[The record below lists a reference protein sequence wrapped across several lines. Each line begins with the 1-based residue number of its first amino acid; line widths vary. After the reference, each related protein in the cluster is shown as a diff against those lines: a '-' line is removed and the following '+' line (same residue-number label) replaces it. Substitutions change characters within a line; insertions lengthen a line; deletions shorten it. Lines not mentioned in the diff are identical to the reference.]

1 MPLPAL
7 PLDAL
12 LTGRARP
19 FTRPG
24 SRSGIVKSPR
34 DGALR
39 VTPVGLEG
47 DEQGDLRVHGG
58 VEKAI
63 HHYPREH
70 YAAWIAEL
78 GEHPLLMQ
86 AGAFGENFSTSGWSE
101 ADVCLGDH
109 VRAGTALLEVSQ
121 GRMPC
126 WKLNDRFE
134 VAGMSLRVQ
143 ETGRTGWYYRV
154 LEEGVVAAGDILQLV
169 ERRHPDWSL
178 LRLSEVLFDRRADA
192 ELLRQCLALPLTPS
206 WRRTLERRL
215 EKGQV
220 EDWGPRLEGAP
231 SQAETPRPT

>member
-12 LTGRARP
+12 LTGCARP

-24 SRSGIVKSPR
+24 SRSGIAKSPR

-101 ADVCLGDH
+101 ADVCPHLSPRFASQA
-109 VRAGTALLEVSQ
+109 RAL
-121 GRMPC
+121 
-126 WKLNDRFE
+126 
-134 VAGMSLRVQ
+134 
-143 ETGRTGWYYRV
+143 
-154 LEEGVVAAGDILQLV
+154 
-169 ERRHPDWSL
+169 
-178 LRLSEVLFDRRADA
+178 AD
-192 ELLRQCLALPLTPS
+192 
-206 WRRTLERRL
+206 WRRQISSSTVWIKVWRQKYVNKLTKKTYPDYGYFPGNAKIAITKPLSTNEPIRR
-215 EKGQV
+215 EN
-220 EDWGPRLEGAP
+220 D
-231 SQAETPRPT
+231 

>member
-1 MPLPAL
+1 
-7 PLDAL
+7 
-12 LTGRARP
+12 
-19 FTRPG
+19 
-24 SRSGIVKSPR
+24 
-34 DGALR
+34 
-39 VTPVGLEG
+39 
-47 DEQGDLRVHGG
+47 
-58 VEKAI
+58 
-63 HHYPREH
+63 
-70 YAAWIAEL
+70 
-78 GEHPLLMQ
+78 MQ

-101 ADVCLGDH
+101 ADVCLGDR

-143 ETGRTGWYYRV
+143 ESGRTGWYYRV

-215 EKGQV
+215 EKARSRTGGRAWR
-220 EDWGPRLEGAP
+220 EPPARPRRPGRPEEAPTPPAGRESAWGCMECRKAGIKR
-231 SQAETPRPT
+231 QR

>member
-1 MPLPAL
+1 MTLPAL

-24 SRSGIVKSPR
+24 SRSGITKSPR

-39 VTPVGLEG
+39 VTSVGLEG

-86 AGAFGENFSTSGWSE
+86 AGAFGENFSTHGWSE
-101 ADVCLGDH
+101 ADVCLGDR

-134 VAGMSLRVQ
+134 VAGM
-143 ETGRTGWYYRV
+143 
-154 LEEGVVAAGDILQLV
+154 
-169 ERRHPDWSL
+169 P
-178 LRLSEVLFDRRADA
+178 
-192 ELLRQCLALPLTPS
+192 
-206 WRRTLERRL
+206 
-215 EKGQV
+215 
-220 EDWGPRLEGAP
+220 
-231 SQAETPRPT
+231 

>member
-78 GEHPLLMQ
+78 GEHP
-86 AGAFGENFSTSGWSE
+86 
-101 ADVCLGDH
+101 
-109 VRAGTALLEVSQ
+109 
-121 GRMPC
+121 
-126 WKLNDRFE
+126 
-134 VAGMSLRVQ
+134 
-143 ETGRTGWYYRV
+143 Y
-154 LEEGVVAAGDILQLV
+154 
-169 ERRHPDWSL
+169 
-178 LRLSEVLFDRRADA
+178 
-192 ELLRQCLALPLTPS
+192 
-206 WRRTLERRL
+206 
-215 EKGQV
+215 
-220 EDWGPRLEGAP
+220 
-231 SQAETPRPT
+231 